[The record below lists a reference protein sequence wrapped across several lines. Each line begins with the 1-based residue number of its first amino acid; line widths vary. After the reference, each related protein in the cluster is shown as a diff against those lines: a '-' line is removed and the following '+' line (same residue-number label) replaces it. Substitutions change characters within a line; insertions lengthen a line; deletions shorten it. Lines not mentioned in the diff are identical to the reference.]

1 MTFPRQGRA
10 RARAA
15 ETSAGRFL
23 LVLAVLTAFL
33 FQSFATQ
40 THIHISG
47 EAVAQFLLPVA
58 SQSIP
63 LKTELGQKAPHKKAP
78 ADDPANCPLCQAMFL
93 SGQFV
98 SPSAVVFVLPSQPL
112 ALILLALALPAI
124 GETASHIWQGRAPPR
139 L

>member
-15 ETSAGRFL
+15 ETSAGRLL

-40 THIHISG
+40 THIHVPG
-47 EAVAQFLLPVA
+47 EASARFLSPDA
-58 SQSIP
+58 PQSIP
-63 LKTELGQKAPHKKAP
+63 LKAELGQKAPHKKAP
-78 ADDPANCPLCQAMFL
+78 ADDPANCPLCQAMLL

-98 SPSAVVFVLPSQPL
+98 SPSGIVFVLPSQPL
-112 ALILLALALPAI
+112 AFIPLALSLPAI
-124 GETASHIWQGRAPPR
+124 GESASHIWQGRAPPR